1 VNAEEFLRRRK
12 DRTCAIILTT
22 VDREVTDRDSREHVR
37 KVILDQINDF
47 YNAIV
52 DVVNSMDSG
61 TVVLNELYLE
71 RLDQIDQIFRKVVSN
86 GDSRG
91 TRLGG
96 GVL

>member
-61 TVVLNELYLE
+61 TVVLNELWLAK
-71 RLDQIDQIFRKVVSN
+71 LDEIHGLLRN
-86 GDSRG
+86 GHR
-91 TRLGG
+91 
-96 GVL
+96 